1 MVCPMCVTAAIAANA
16 PAIAAA
22 MSGAA
27 AVKLAMKKPTHRMAK
42 PTHDDDDD
50 RKPAKLVP
58 APVTV
63 RKQIKPRILPP
74 GLRSGDWE

>member
-1 MVCPMCVTAAIAANA
+1 MCVTAAIAANA

-50 RKPAKLVP
+50 DRQPAKFVP
-58 APVTV
+58 APVPV
-63 RKQIKPRILPP
+63 RNQIKPRILPP